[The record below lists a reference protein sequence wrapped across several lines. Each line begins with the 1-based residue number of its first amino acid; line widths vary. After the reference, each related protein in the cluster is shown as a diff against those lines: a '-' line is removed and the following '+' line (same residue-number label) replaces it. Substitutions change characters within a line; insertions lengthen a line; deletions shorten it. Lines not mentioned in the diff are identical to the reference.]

1 MNFLKKIKQNNYL
14 YIGSVCLNIIL
25 VFFLVYHLF
34 YAGEIYKSIKFS
46 REVNTNYKFI
56 NPILD
61 CEDNNTDSSHIIM
74 YSKINNFTDELLKK
88 YNLKSASIYY
98 RDLNNGPWYGYNEK
112 TYFSPASL
120 VKLPVMIALLRYSED
135 NNSILNKMVKISQSD
150 IDAALPQ
157 NIKSDNILEAGK
169 EYSMKELMNYMI
181 KDSDNVAFNVIKNNF
196 PSQKYI
202 NDTFKQIGVDTQNDG
217 AELIIR
223 TKDYAGFFRVL
234 YNASY
239 LSKSNSELAL
249 NILSE
254 TNFKDGLVALLPN
267 NVVVSHK
274 FGERSFDGN
283 GLSSDSNIEDGTKQ
297 LHDCGIVYSKDDPYI
312 LCVMTRG
319 SDFKDQESFIKDISH
334 YIYGS
339 VVGR

>member
-135 NNSILNKMVKISQSD
+135 NNSILLKIQTMLLLMLSR
-150 IDAALPQ
+150 IIFRHK
-157 NIKSDNILEAGK
+157 NI
-169 EYSMKELMNYMI
+169 
-181 KDSDNVAFNVIKNNF
+181 
-196 PSQKYI
+196 
-202 NDTFKQIGVDTQNDG
+202 
-217 AELIIR
+217 
-223 TKDYAGFFRVL
+223 
-234 YNASY
+234 
-239 LSKSNSELAL
+239 
-249 NILSE
+249 
-254 TNFKDGLVALLPN
+254 
-267 NVVVSHK
+267 
-274 FGERSFDGN
+274 
-283 GLSSDSNIEDGTKQ
+283 
-297 LHDCGIVYSKDDPYI
+297 
-312 LCVMTRG
+312 
-319 SDFKDQESFIKDISH
+319 
-334 YIYGS
+334 
-339 VVGR
+339 